1 MEPQST
7 YTIIGLMSGT
17 SGDGLDIACC
27 DFFKN
32 ETWDFKIIK
41 AETIPFPPNLEQSLK
56 TAHLLNAVELECLDM
71 EFGQWMGQ
79 TCSDFCDK
87 YKLNPMAIASHGHTV
102 FHRPEI
108 KLTKQIGNGFSLS
121 ESSGFPVINDFR
133 KLDVFLGGQGA
144 PLVPIGDAQLFQE
157 FDFALNLGGIAN
169 ISMDSNGVRLAFD
182 TCPFNLLLNHFSLK
196 LGKPFDEDGEF
207 AKSGVVIPE
216 ILKTLEELPFYQ
228 QSGAKSLGR
237 ENITEDYLPVLD
249 HIDHSPQDLLA
260 TLCEHFAN
268 CIAREV
274 LSHTK
279 PTSIHQKLL
288 VTGGGAYNA
297 FFVQRLESKIKS
309 KVNLIIPEKQIIDFK
324 EALVFAFL
332 GLLRL
337 RNENNC
343 LASVTGAS
351 RDNCGGTVF
360 GHFKL
365 KGTIEINT

>member
-1 MEPQST
+1 MGPQST

-17 SGDGLDIACC
+17 SGDGLDVACC
-27 DFFKN
+27 DFYKN

-41 AETIPFPPNLEQSLK
+41 AETIPFPAELEQSLK
-56 TAHLLNAVELECLDM
+56 DAHLLAAAELEGLDL

-79 TCSDFCDK
+79 TCAEFCHK
-87 YKLNPMAIASHGHTV
+87 HKLKPMAIASHGHTV

-108 KLTKQIGNGFSLS
+108 KLTKQIGNGYSLS
-121 ESSGFPVINDFR
+121 ERSGLPVINDFR

-169 ISMDSNGVRLAFD
+169 ISMDDNGERLAFD
-182 TCPFNLLLNHFSLK
+182 TCPFNLLFNYYALK
-196 LGKPFDEDGEF
+196 LGKPFDEGGEF

-216 ILKTLEELPFYQ
+216 ILDALEGLSFYKQ
-228 QSGAKSLGR
+228 KGAKSLAR

-249 HIDHSPQDLLA
+249 QNDLPTQDILA
-260 TLCEHFAN
+260 TLSEHFAS

-279 PTSIHQKLL
+279 ATSIYQKIL
-288 VTGGGAYNA
+288 VTGGGAYNS
-297 FFVQRLESKIKS
+297 FFIQKLASKIEP

-351 RDNCGGTVF
+351 RDNSGGTVF
-360 GHFKL
+360 GYF
-365 KGTIEINT
+365 N